1 MSNTVR
7 SPCCWKWLVVLA
19 TSCCSVSALAD
30 EGAAP
35 AGVAER
41 ARSASKA
48 LVDTD
53 ALSLQVKARA
63 QVRYQL
69 TTDLAAPATA
79 VDPQQLVTLG
89 TARVYLIGHVLERSL
104 SYQFQFALADRDYRD
119 GAKSPVYDA
128 YLDYRAHRDLQVRV
142 GQFFVP
148 FDRLRTVREYAL
160 QLAERA
166 RPVSELTLD
175 RDVGVMVYSNA
186 FLGDGSPFAYR
197 VGAFGGGGINQST
210 PKAVGGLLVAR
221 LEYRPLGAI
230 DDDEDG
236 DLKRREKPALA
247 LGVAAARN
255 WNANRLR
262 STTGS
267 TFVGGT
273 VDQSHAAADLVVKWH
288 GAAVQGEYLWKE
300 SASDVIVFKN
310 ADGTTKK
317 EPTRSAYG
325 WVAQASYVF
334 DTPYEVVAR
343 ASRMKAISGTDPSFV
358 ADVHAHGQEFAFGV
372 NRYLDGHRFKV
383 QATWI
388 ARTPRDVDF
397 TKAEHSG
404 YVLVDATM

>member
-1 MSNTVR
+1 MSTKAR
-7 SPCCWKWLVVLA
+7 QFPAVLL
-19 TSCCSVSALAD
+19 SVSFLSAVASAAD
-30 EGAAP
+30 AEPVAA
-35 AGVAER
+35 VSSKQDTVIVDSER
-41 ARSASKA
+41 ASVAIKSRVQ
-48 LVDTD
+48 L
-53 ALSLQVKARA
+53 
-63 QVRYQL
+63 RYQL
-69 TTDLAAPATA
+69 STDLQASATA
-79 VDPQQLVTLG
+79 VDPQQLVTIG
-89 TARVYLIGHVLERSL
+89 TARVYLNGHLLARDL
-104 SYQFQFALADRDYRD
+104 TYQVQLAVADRDYRD

-186 FLGDGSPFAYR
+186 FLSDDSPFAFR
-197 VGAFGGGGINQST
+197 LGAFGGGGTNQST
-210 PKAVGGLLVAR
+210 PKAAGGLLVAR
-221 LEYRPLGAI
+221 LELRPLGAI
-230 DDDEDG
+230 DDDEDS
-236 DLKRREKPALA
+236 DLKRRENPGLA

-255 WNANRLR
+255 WNSSRQK
-262 STTGS
+262 STTGA
-267 TFVGGT
+267 TFTGGT
-273 VDQSHAAADLVVKWH
+273 VDQSHLAADAVFKWQ
-288 GAAVQGEYLWKE
+288 GLALQGEYLWKE
-300 SASDVIVFKN
+300 SATDVIVSKN

-372 NRYLDGHRFKV
+372 NRYLNGHRFKL

-388 ARTPRDVDF
+388 ARTPRDIDF
-397 TKAEHSG
+397 TKAEHTA